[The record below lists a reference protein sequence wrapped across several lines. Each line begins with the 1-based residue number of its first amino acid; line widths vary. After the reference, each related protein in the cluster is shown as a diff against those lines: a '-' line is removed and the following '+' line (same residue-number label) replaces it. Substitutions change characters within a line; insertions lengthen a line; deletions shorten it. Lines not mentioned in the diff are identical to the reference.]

1 MCRSCFSKTLKIES
15 MNEFVIK
22 NYTKAE
28 LAMMF
33 FPDSQ
38 PRTAVRHLM
47 SWIKRNRAISKYFE
61 EHEHNPFSKFFTS
74 REVRVIIDNL
84 GEP

>member
-1 MCRSCFSKTLKIES
+1 
-15 MNEFVIK
+15 MNTFVIK

-47 SWIKRNRAISKYFE
+47 NWIKRNKAISKYLAE
-61 EHEHNPFSKFFTS
+61 NGHNPFSKFFTS
-74 REVRVIIDNL
+74 REVGVIIDNL

>member
-1 MCRSCFSKTLKIES
+1 

-38 PRTAVRHLM
+38 PHALPC
-47 SWIKRNRAISKYFE
+47 AI
-61 EHEHNPFSKFFTS
+61 
-74 REVRVIIDNL
+74 
-84 GEP
+84 

>member
-1 MCRSCFSKTLKIES
+1 

-61 EHEHNPFSKFFTS
+61 EHEHNPFLLK
-74 REVRVIIDNL
+74 
-84 GEP
+84 PPKP